1 MDMIASH
8 IERAFLVRDLL
19 SEDGALSE
27 LLGSVIGCAGFG
39 LILATADR
47 RIVYANGAADA
58 LMHARNGLRCERNS
72 ITATGFISSRK
83 LQSLIVAA
91 SRQAAKSAQGGSL
104 ILRDEDGAASLAVH
118 VVPLCPN
125 SAAGPPSK
133 EYPIAGLVIV
143 DCQQA
148 LAERINAFADLFA
161 LTPGEV
167 RVVSQLVSAGGLTKA
182 ASRLNI
188 APTTARSHLTHILEK
203 TGTHRQ
209 AELVRVFLRS
219 HAPLARTPPR
229 GGQEARSCH
238 GWLACHTWRTRHG
251 ALSLNNPA
259 KACRPFLP
267 VRASARTSLASVDSP
282 NTSSSSRWA
291 SSPASEVTTE
301 PRN

>member
-8 IERAFLVRDLL
+8 IERALLVRDLL

-72 ITATGFISSRK
+72 ITATDFVSSRK
-83 LQSLIVAA
+83 LQSLIIAA

-125 SAAGPPSK
+125 SAAGPPNK
-133 EYPIAGLVIV
+133 EYPVAGLVIV

-161 LTPGEV
+161 LEHVPKKFIDFFDQNMLQVFESE
-167 RVVSQLVSAGGLTKA
+167 RFLFDQM
-182 ASRLNI
+182 I
-188 APTTARSHLTHILEK
+188 PTDR
-203 TGTHRQ
+203 
-209 AELVRVFLRS
+209 
-219 HAPLARTPPR
+219 
-229 GGQEARSCH
+229 EA
-238 GWLACHTWRTRHG
+238 L
-251 ALSLNNPA
+251 
-259 KACRPFLP
+259 
-267 VRASARTSLASVDSP
+267 
-282 NTSSSSRWA
+282 
-291 SSPASEVTTE
+291 
-301 PRN
+301 